1 MYCYK
6 REVSRPYGEAVEKTM
21 EELKK
26 EGFGVLTEI
35 DVKKTLKENLNVDFD
50 KYIIL
55 GACNPPFAKRALD
68 AEPTVGLLLPCN
80 VTVREDEAGQIHVDF
95 MDPGVMSQLS
105 SSPELAK
112 VATEVRER
120 LVRVMNAV

>member
-1 MYCYK
+1 
-6 REVSRPYGEAVEKTM
+6 
-21 EELKK
+21 
-26 EGFGVLTEI
+26 
-35 DVKKTLKENLNVDFD
+35 
-50 KYIIL
+50 
-55 GACNPPFAKRALD
+55 
-68 AEPTVGLLLPCN
+68 
-80 VTVREDEAGQIHVDF
+80 VREDEAGQIHVDF